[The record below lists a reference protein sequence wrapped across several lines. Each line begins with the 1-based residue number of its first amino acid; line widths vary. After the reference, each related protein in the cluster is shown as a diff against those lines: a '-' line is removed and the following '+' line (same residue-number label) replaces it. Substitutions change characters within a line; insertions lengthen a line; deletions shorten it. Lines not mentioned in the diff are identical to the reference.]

1 MSAAPGGPVLSA
13 HDLVFSW
20 PARHVFNRWSADFGA
35 GLTWLTGAN
44 GSGKSTLLQ
53 ILAGAVAPQAGR
65 LAVRGIDA
73 AADPVAYRREVFF
86 CGPGAIAF
94 DHLRPPEY
102 FAFMRGLYPRFDEAA
117 LQRQIDA
124 FALAPHFDMP
134 LAALSTGTQRKV
146 WVAAALVAGT
156 AAVLLDEPA
165 AGLDRDA
172 LAHLQEELRR
182 GADDAAAAWIVA
194 SHESLGPAGA
204 RANNLALAPP
214 APFP

>member
-1 MSAAPGGPVLSA
+1 MSAGAEPVLTA
-13 HDLVFSW
+13 QGLVFSW
-20 PARHVFNRWSADFGA
+20 PQRHVFHRASFEVGP
-35 GLTWLTGAN
+35 GLTWLRGVN

-53 ILAGAVAPQAGR
+53 ILAGAVAPRAGR
-65 LAVRGIDA
+65 LAVRGLDA
-73 AADPVAYRREVFF
+73 AAEPLAYRREVFF

-102 FAFMRGLYPRFDEAA
+102 FAFMQGLYPRFDEAA
-117 LQRQIDA
+117 LAAQVDA

-156 AAVLLDEPA
+156 SAVLLDEPSA
-165 AGLDRDA
+165 ALDHVA
-172 LAHLQEELRR
+172 QLHLQRELARR
-182 GADDAAAAWIVA
+182 ADDAGRAWIFT
-194 SHESLGPAGA
+194 SHEPPGPAA
-204 RANNLALAPP
+204 ERALPIDLPPP